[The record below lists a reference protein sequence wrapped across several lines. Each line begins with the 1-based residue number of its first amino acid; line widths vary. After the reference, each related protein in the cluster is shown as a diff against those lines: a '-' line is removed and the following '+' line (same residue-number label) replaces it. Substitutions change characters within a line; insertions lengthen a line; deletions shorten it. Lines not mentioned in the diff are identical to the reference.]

1 MAQCPLVL
9 KFNNLR
15 AKGHCAKVY
24 IGAEVLKGGNMKNM
38 KDVKNLTV
46 QEAIFLETVRGNK
59 DAAFELIAAYMCG
72 NPYMEQALKSAISD
86 GDTTFVSGVLFCEPP
101 TSYCYMSFFEAE
113 QRENFYG
120 TSPHRRFALDYWER
134 LELTPKEKCLLLAVR
149 GQYEDVYA
157 VAESVGMSKYAKWL
171 FGRYVSGKIEDGRCL
186 AIKTIVDEMWP

>member
-120 TSPHRRFALDYWER
+120 TSPHRGFGGNTKMFTLSLNRWVCLN
-134 LELTPKEKCLLLAVR
+134 TPSGFSA
-149 GQYEDVYA
+149 GM
-157 VAESVGMSKYAKWL
+157 SVGKLKMA
-171 FGRYVSGKIEDGRCL
+171 V
-186 AIKTIVDEMWP
+186 VWP